1 MPARLPVISSWQIR
15 KNSRLSRK
23 AATRHYSETA
33 LRRTFQV
40 FLTAC
45 STRSLQI
52 LFSTPRQSCQPPI
65 THPSGLGNFPSSG
78 VSNVADGRWFHAF
91 REFPSPCILTKVTT
105 RKEICCMF
113 TQLIESTT
121 EQVQTRRPLSL
132 IVAMMIHMVLILLL
146 LLVPRLAP
154 ETLSAQL
161 QHLTF
166 LITPPPPPSAPR
178 VPAAR
183 SQVTFKK
190 VIQDHTIRVPREIP
204 R

>member
-1 MPARLPVISSWQIR
+1 
-15 KNSRLSRK
+15 
-23 AATRHYSETA
+23 
-33 LRRTFQV
+33 
-40 FLTAC
+40 
-45 STRSLQI
+45 
-52 LFSTPRQSCQPPI
+52 
-65 THPSGLGNFPSSG
+65 
-78 VSNVADGRWFHAF
+78 
-91 REFPSPCILTKVTT
+91 
-105 RKEICCMF
+105 
-113 TQLIESTT
+113 
-121 EQVQTRRPLSL
+121 PLSL

-204 R
+204 RTIEFVMEEAPLQLPVGDADELVSGGNPGGTPNGVLKGVLGAFPYPLAAPPPPSVPRTSNRVHRVRLAVGIRPASLISQLKAQ